1 MLESNTKDTH
11 VSDNTKDTHV
21 SEHNAHRV
29 VYFPGIICL

>member
-29 VYFPGIICL
+29 VYFPGTICL